1 MYTKG
6 RIKAREKNHTALAKR
21 HHISSLLQFSPTSGL
36 MALMP
41 GLQINLI
48 SLRAQAQGQLLQP
61 CLQPHIHFLMI
72 QMDPEQIVP
81 AKQKISKNSTMSMA
95 WKYLLR
101 KKTLRC

>member
-1 MYTKG
+1 
-6 RIKAREKNHTALAKR
+6 
-21 HHISSLLQFSPTSGL
+21 

-48 SLRAQAQGQLLQP
+48 SWRAQAQGQLLQP

-101 KKTLRC
+101 KKTLLKQGTLKMCERERKSKKSVRS